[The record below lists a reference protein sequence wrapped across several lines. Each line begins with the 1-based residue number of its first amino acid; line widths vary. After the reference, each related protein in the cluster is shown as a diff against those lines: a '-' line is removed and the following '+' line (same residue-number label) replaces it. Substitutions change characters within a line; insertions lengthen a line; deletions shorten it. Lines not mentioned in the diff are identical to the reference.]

1 MSEVDFDIS
10 VSFRA
15 RELKLVV
22 APDAVIDL
30 EGGETELDRE
40 EARKL
45 PAEITEGETYEDVA
59 VAKRVTGRV
68 EM

>member
-15 RELKLVV
+15 RELEFVV
-22 APDAVIDL
+22 APDAVIDS
-30 EGGETELDRE
+30 EGAETELDRD
-40 EARKL
+40 EAREL
-45 PAEITEGETYEDVA
+45 PAEMTEGETYEDVA

-68 EM
+68 QM